1 MVELEVD
8 FHHSTKNPG
17 DSPGYLLLNTRP
29 ERVGYSVSCGTC
41 QSQRQ
46 YWLIW
51 NSSHDK
57 KFSGSGKFGVVID
70 TYSKPLYLWIT
81 SLVMQVF
88 SGRVWRGSEPNSTR
102 TNCFTY
108 PIPNQYLIFH
118 TRSTPTKLLPAYMLG
133 LSAQIFSKHSDY
145 ESAHM
150 IIEDW
155 PRHCQIRMLHNQ

>member
-1 MVELEVD
+1 
-8 FHHSTKNPG
+8 
-17 DSPGYLLLNTRP
+17 
-29 ERVGYSVSCGTC
+29 
-41 QSQRQ
+41 
-46 YWLIW
+46 
-51 NSSHDK
+51 
-57 KFSGSGKFGVVID
+57 
-70 TYSKPLYLWIT
+70 
-81 SLVMQVF
+81 MQVF
-88 SGRVWRGSEPNSTR
+88 SGRVCRGSEPDSTR

-155 PRHCQIRMLHNQ
+155 PRHCHGRMLHSQYSMIATLNLTTLLNHTVAHIFATHDQTSENMVQPVVSSVWQ